1 MNNNWSSPI
10 KILIIT
16 HKNLVPDGLIST
28 IILKLKG
35 ADCFVTIDFQNISDN
50 HPLSAL
56 FQSSDAY
63 IFYEN
68 LLNIDNVN

>member
-1 MNNNWSSPI
+1 M
-10 KILIIT
+10 
-16 HKNLVPDGLIST
+16 PDGLIST

-68 LLNIDNVN
+68 LQNIDNVN